1 MILRNFIPKWTK
13 AVKYITKSG
22 CYSEER
28 RNKIENKLRIEWI
41 NGGLCMVGE
50 AHNFN
55 PDYSYSLASPDKYCN
70 ICQFLSRGPS
80 YDSMLNGGITFQAFK
95 IVLFR
100 HMKKVHW
107 K

>member
-13 AVKYITKSG
+13 AVKYITQTG
-22 CYSEER
+22 HYSEER
-28 RNKIENKLRIEWI
+28 RNKIEKKLGIEWVS
-41 NGGLCMVGE
+41 GALCMVGE

-55 PDYSYSLASPDKYCN
+55 PDYAYQLSCPDKYCN
-70 ICQFLSRGPS
+70 ICQCLSTHPS
-80 YDSMLNGGITFQAFK
+80 HQAMLNGGITFQAFK

-100 HMKKVHW
+100 HMEKVHW